1 MPNILI
7 NFFNMDGYGHFIWGS
22 YGLSIVVIICL
33 LLHSYYFLKSTEAK
47 LKLLTKKANKNET

>member
-1 MPNILI
+1 MPDVII
-7 NFFNMDGYGHFIWGS
+7 NFLNMGGYGYFIWGS

-33 LLHSYYFLKSTEAK
+33 LLHSYYFLTSTEAK